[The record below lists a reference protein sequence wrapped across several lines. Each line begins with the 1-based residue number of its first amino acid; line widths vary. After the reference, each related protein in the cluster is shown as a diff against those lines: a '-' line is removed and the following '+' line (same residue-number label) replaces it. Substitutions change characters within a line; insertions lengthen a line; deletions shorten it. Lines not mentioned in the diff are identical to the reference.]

1 MNNRETAGRLTR
13 RWQSGQ
19 RERQAPALVRDR
31 PVAPPHR
38 PGSRPAATLS
48 LPRRWHRVYAWLRH
62 HDPPQTT
69 KAPDI
74 PGPLM
79 LIRNRR
85 LLQRGRD
92 RGEVGGE
99 LAADALNSGNDRNG
113 DTGADQTLFDSHSPR
128 LLLPTPLNVILHK

>member
-85 LLQRGRD
+85 LLQRRRD

-99 LAADALNSGNDRNG
+99 LAADSLNSGNDRNS
-113 DTGADQTLFDSHSPR
+113 DTGGAHTAFAAGFAGLVLHQTRDS
-128 LLLPTPLNVILHK
+128 